1 MPPRDR
7 IWTLLLLRSGGGRV
21 FEWKGRRAVA
31 AAVLAAAVLAVV
43 AAGVGLG
50 LLWSER
56 RDDRRVVE
64 LRDRV
69 RQLRQERDQVR
80 RLAARLDSMEREY
93 RQIRQVMAA
102 GAGDSD
108 GDVGLPEVPDAEAP
122 VDGEDGAGAAPGE
135 AETGWAWPLSQE
147 GFVTRTHREGR
158 SEGSE
163 EHSGLDIAVPMGSYV
178 RAARAGQV
186 EAAGDDP
193 VYGLFV
199 RLRHADGYRSLYG
212 HNRWLFVKDGDSVVQ
227 GEVIALSGS
236 SGRSTAPHL
245 HFEITGDEGSVDP
258 GRLLEGEAR
267 PAGSPDVDT
276 RGDGP

>member
-7 IWTLLLLRSGGGRV
+7 IWTLLLLRSGGGKL
-21 FEWKGRRAVA
+21 FEWTGRRKVAAVVLAAALLAVA
-31 AAVLAAAVLAVV
+31 AAGA
-43 AAGVGLG
+43 GLG
-50 LLWSER
+50 LAWAEH
-56 RDDRRVVE
+56 RDDRRVAE
-64 LRDRV
+64 LRERV
-69 RQLRQERDQVR
+69 RELREERRQVR

-93 RQIRQVMAA
+93 RQIRRVMAA
-102 GAGDSD
+102 GADSSE
-108 GDVGLPEVPDAEAP
+108 GDVGLPEVPGSEAAADPDGDGEAASSAEAS
-122 VDGEDGAGAAPGE
+122 
-135 AETGWAWPLSQE
+135 GWTWPLSQE
-147 GFVTRTHREGR
+147 GFVTRMHRE
-158 SEGSE
+158 EGSD

-186 EAAGDDP
+186 EAAGEDP

-212 HNRWLFVKDGDSVVQ
+212 HNRWLFVKDGDSVTQ

-245 HFEITGDEGSVDP
+245 HFEVTGDEGSIDP
-258 GRLLEGEAR
+258 ERLLEGGAPR
-267 PAGSPDVDT
+267 ATSPAADT